1 MKHLAKTCV
10 IVTAF
15 LAVADAAWA
24 LDIPVSMPEPFVS
37 VSVQREPVNLGT
49 VWGPGQY
56 WVAAQLSAR
65 VVANC
70 PYHVA
75 ASFETFRH
83 VKGKAV
89 IAAKDL
95 TVAINN
101 QEIPVG
107 KGRATIASSSKPT
120 SAAGTDVPLGLLVK
134 VNGADRYPQ
143 GSYRGALVIVVMA
156 GP

>member
-1 MKHLAKTCV
+1 MKNLAKTCV
-10 IVTAF
+10 MVTAF
-15 LAVADAAWA
+15 LAAADAAWA
-24 LDIPVSMPEPFVS
+24 VHIPVNVPEPFVS
-37 VSVQREPVNLGT
+37 VSVQPEPVKLGT
-49 VWGPGQY
+49 VWGPGWY

-83 VKGKAV
+83 EKGKAV

-95 TVAINN
+95 IVAINN

-120 SAAGTDVPLGLLVK
+120 ASAGANVPLGLLVK

-143 GSYRGALVIVVMA
+143 GSYRGALVITVMA